1 MVYIGEITIKVEF
14 AGLSHDMEAQAYL
27 EGIAMELRNPQLY
40 NCQYPAIAYVET
52 HTVYDEEDMRKEMEG
67 PDINAYDRQNAI
79 IPCFKCLYVDS
90 DQRFEPCESCMKD
103 GDFKGFIPE
112 KEKNNG

>member
-1 MVYIGEITIKVEF
+1 MAYIGEITIKFEF
-14 AGLSHDMEAQAYL
+14 PEGWSKESVAVRL
-27 EGIAMELRNPQLY
+27 EQDRVTLLAAALNPVTDLTLHTEVSIY
-40 NCQYPAIAYVET
+40 N
-52 HTVYDEEDMRKEMEG
+52 EEEMRKEMEG

-90 DQRFEPCESCMKD
+90 DQRFGPCESCMED
-103 GDFKGFIPE
+103 GDFKNFIPE

>member
-52 HTVYDEEDMRKEMEG
+52 HTVYDEEDMRKEMEKPKG
-67 PDINAYDRQNAI
+67 VE
-79 IPCFKCLYVDS
+79 PCFSCAFVD
-90 DQRFEPCESCMKD
+90 E
-103 GDFKGFIPE
+103 
-112 KEKNNG
+112 NGNPHFVRCK

>member
-1 MVYIGEITIKVEF
+1 MAYIGEITIKIEF
-14 AGLSHDMEAQAYL
+14 PEYYSKEQAGVFNSRRAEDIYRILQRYEEIRS
-27 EGIAMELRNPQLY
+27 
-40 NCQYPAIAYVET
+40 YVQE
-52 HTVYDEEDMRKEMEG
+52 HPVYDEEEMRKEMEG

-90 DQRFEPCESCMKD
+90 DQRFEPCESCMED